1 MPLRC
6 ETPDGVTI
14 QATDCDEAQWEALR
28 ERNRQRRD
36 LTMPCCNA
44 DTVLK
49 KSPRGTRFFAH
60 KPSKD
65 KDRCHWK
72 PETEVH
78 RYLKTVAL
86 NAARNAGWTA
96 HTEEPGTTP
105 GGEEWTADVLARK
118 GRHTVAVEIQW
129 SGQTNDETMKRQ
141 ERYRQSG
148 VRGLWLLRQPD
159 FPNSKDLPAACIGGS
174 LEDGLKI
181 LIPRHDPDFDRR
193 SRRNVNDWLQT
204 LEPDAFMRAVFE
216 RRFRFGAEHAREVQ
230 ARIET
235 GTMECWKCRR
245 STRIVIG
252 LRLRVGPHEE
262 FERLEIADEMPQLEQ
277 QIRDAVSHRGDIG
290 AVRKRYSKTVHS
302 RYVANSCAHCDA
314 LIGRFYEYRAWHE
327 DNRSAGELTWP
338 LDDATRE
345 VLAYTTQ
352 RWAVWD
358 PAPANARG

>member
-1 MPLRC
+1 M
-6 ETPDGVTI
+6 
-14 QATDCDEAQWEALR
+14 
-28 ERNRQRRD
+28 
-36 LTMPCCNA
+36 
-44 DTVLK
+44 
-49 KSPRGTRFFAH
+49 
-60 KPSKD
+60 
-65 KDRCHWK
+65 
-72 PETEVH
+72 
-78 RYLKTVAL
+78 
-86 NAARNAGWTA
+86 
-96 HTEEPGTTP
+96 
-105 GGEEWTADVLARK
+105 
-118 GRHTVAVEIQW
+118 AVEIQW

-345 VLAYTTQ
+345 VPAYTTQ
-352 RWAVWD
+352 RGLVGTPSVL
-358 PAPANARG
+358 PAAIITLSRL

>member
-28 ERNRQRRD
+28 VRNRERRD
-36 LTMPCCNA
+36 LIMPCCNA

-65 KDRCHWK
+65 KARCHWK

-96 HTEEPGTTP
+96 HTEEPGTRP
-105 GGEEWTADVLARK
+105 DGEEWTADVLARK
-118 GRHTVAVEIQW
+118 GRHIVAVAIQW

-174 LEDGLKI
+174 LEDRLKI

-193 SRRNVNDWLQT
+193 SRRNVNDWLQVV
-204 LEPDAFMRAVFE
+204 EPEAFMQAVFE

-235 GTMECWKCRR
+235 GTMECWRCRR
-245 STRIVIG
+245 DTRIVIG
-252 LRLRVGPHEE
+252 LPAARRPLRGFP
-262 FERLEIADEMPQLEQ
+262 
-277 QIRDAVSHRGDIG
+277 
-290 AVRKRYSKTVHS
+290 
-302 RYVANSCAHCDA
+302 
-314 LIGRFYEYRAWHE
+314 
-327 DNRSAGELTWP
+327 
-338 LDDATRE
+338 
-345 VLAYTTQ
+345 
-352 RWAVWD
+352 
-358 PAPANARG
+358 

>member
-28 ERNRQRRD
+28 VRNRERRD
-36 LTMPCCNA
+36 LIMPCCNA

-60 KPSKD
+60 KPSKH
-65 KDRCHWK
+65 KARCHWK

-78 RYLKTVAL
+78 RHLKTVAL

-105 GGEEWTADVLARK
+105 DGEEWTADVLARK
-118 GRHTVAVEIQW
+118 GRHIVAVEIQW

-174 LEDGLKI
+174 LEDRLKI

-193 SRRNVNDWLQT
+193 SRRNVNDWLQIV
-204 LEPDAFMRAVFE
+204 EPEAFMQAVFE

-235 GTMECWKCRR
+235 GTMECWRCRR
-245 STRIVIG
+245 DTRIVIG
-252 LRLRVGPHEE
+252 LRLRVGPYEDFHD
-262 FERLEIADEMPQLEQ
+262 LSIADEMPELEQ
-277 QIRDAVSHRGDIG
+277 RIREALSHHDDIG
-290 AVRKRYSKTVHS
+290 AVRTRYSRTVQG

-314 LIGRFYEYRAWHE
+314 LIGRFYEHRAWY
-327 DNRSAGELTWP
+327 DNNSAAGQLTWA
-338 LDDATRE
+338 LDAATRE
-345 VLAYTTQ
+345 VLAYTTG

-358 PAPANARG
+358 KPPA